1 MSDILTLAA
10 TIAARQDAEALFSLA
25 GEQPPR
31 FWEVLAGLVN
41 TKLPPKPAQVD
52 RNPPMNDQEA
62 IRFEAE
68 PLPYGKHAGTLVG
81 VVDVGYLL
89 FLTEGD
95 EFSKRLRRYV
105 KSQRFQSRQVDDE

>member
-1 MSDILTLAA
+1 MSDILALAA
-10 TIAARQDAEALFSLA
+10 SIAARKDAEALFALA

-41 TKLPPKPAQVD
+41 AKLPPPPAPVD
-52 RNPPMNDQEA
+52 RYPPMTEQEA

-68 PLPYGKHAGTLVG
+68 LLPYGKHAGTSVG
-81 VVDVGYLL
+81 LVDVGYLL

-105 KSQRFQSRQVDDE
+105 KSQRFQLRQVDDE